1 MILFIMNWL
10 IYTELVYTLCR
21 ANQLTGFFKMGTLVV
36 KELSVSWC
44 FKVVEW
50 YHGYTM
56 FYPIEK

>member
-21 ANQLTGFFKMGTLVV
+21 ANQLTGFYKMGTLVV

-44 FKVVEW
+44 FKVVECI
-50 YHGYTM
+50 M
-56 FYPIEK
+56 DIQCFIP